1 MSLLRDADSL
11 RPHSSQYQ
19 RYDLFIMLL
28 FLEAITSNHPR
39 CITSQDIVPRIENN
53 ANTLERTLSS
63 QCFPHA
69 VWISFT
75 HLRCVKILIHP
86 RHDRVLVCT
95 PSVTLPYQSPAS
107 GQTDL
112 CHDRM
117 KSLSFCNC
125 FLLDPFGPQL
135 PKRHHVSLEDSSR
148 PRNVSEVVSVRH
160 VVPSLSSS

>member
-19 RYDLFIMLL
+19 WYDLFIMLL
-28 FLEAITSNHPR
+28 FLEAITSNHSR
-39 CITSQDIVPRIENN
+39 CITSQCIVPRIENN

-86 RHDRVLVCT
+86 SHDRVLVCT
-95 PSVTLPYQSPAS
+95 PNVTLPSKSQSR
-107 GQTDL
+107 GLT
-112 CHDRM
+112 DRM
-117 KSLSFCNC
+117 KSLSFCKC
-125 FLLDPFGPQL
+125 FLLDPFGPRL
-135 PKRHHVSLEDSSR
+135 PKRPHVRPDDSSR
-148 PRNVSEVVSVRH
+148 SRNVSEVVSVRH
-160 VVPSLSSS
+160 LVSSLSSS

>member
-28 FLEAITSNHPR
+28 FLEAITSNHSR
-39 CITSQDIVPRIENN
+39 CITSQGIVPRIENN

-86 RHDRVLVCT
+86 SHDRVLVCT
-95 PSVTLPYQSPAS
+95 PSVTLPYKSPSS
-107 GQTDL
+107 GLTDL

-117 KSLSFCNC
+117 KSLSFCKC
-125 FLLDPFGPQL
+125 FLLDPFGPRM
-135 PKRHHVSLEDSSR
+135 PKRPHVRLEDSSR
-148 PRNVSEVVSVRH
+148 SRNVSEVVSVRH

>member
-19 RYDLFIMLL
+19 RYDLLIMLL
-28 FLEAITSNHPR
+28 CLETITSNHSR
-39 CITSQDIVPRIENN
+39 CITSQGIVPFIENN

-86 RHDRVLVCT
+86 RHDGVLVCT
-95 PSVTLPYQSPAS
+95 PSVTLPSKSQPR
-107 GQTDL
+107 GLTDL
-112 CHDRM
+112 CHGRM
-117 KSLSFCNC
+117 KSLSFCKC
-125 FLLDPFGPQL
+125 FLLDPFGPRL
-135 PKRHHVSLEDSSR
+135 PKRPHIRLDDSSR
-148 PRNVSEVVSVRH
+148 SRNVSEVVNVRH

>member
-19 RYDLFIMLL
+19 RYDLFIMLP

-75 HLRCVKILIHP
+75 HLRGVKILIHP
-86 RHDRVLVCT
+86 SHDRVLVCT

-107 GQTDL
+107 GLTDL

-117 KSLSFCNC
+117 KSLSFCKC
-125 FLLDPFGPQL
+125 FLLDPFGPRL
-135 PKRHHVSLEDSSR
+135 PKRPDVRLEDSSR
-148 PRNVSEVVSVRH
+148 SRNVLEVVSVRH

>member
-19 RYDLFIMLL
+19 RYELFIMLL
-28 FLEAITSNHPR
+28 FLEAITSNHSR
-39 CITSQDIVPRIENN
+39 CIASQSIVPRIENK

-86 RHDRVLVCT
+86 SHDRVLVCT
-95 PSVTLPYQSPAS
+95 PSVTLPYKSPVS
-107 GQTDL
+107 GLTD
-112 CHDRM
+112 RV
-117 KSLSFCNC
+117 KSLSFCKC
-125 FLLDPFGPQL
+125 FLLDSFGPRL
-135 PKRHHVSLEDSSR
+135 PKRPHVSLEDSSR
-148 PRNVSEVVSVRH
+148 SKNDSEVVSFGH
-160 VVPSLSSS
+160 VVPFLTSS

>member
-19 RYDLFIMLL
+19 RYDLFIMMP

-39 CITSQDIVPRIENN
+39 CITSQDIVPRIKNN

-69 VWISFT
+69 VWIWFT
-75 HLRCVKILIHP
+75 HLRGVKILFHP
-86 RHDRVLVCT
+86 SHDRVLVCT
-95 PSVTLPYQSPAS
+95 PSVNLPYQSPAS
-107 GQTDL
+107 GLTDF

-117 KSLSFCNC
+117 RSLSFCKC
-125 FLLDPFGPQL
+125 FLLDPFGPRL
-135 PKRHHVSLEDSSR
+135 PKQPHVRLEDSSR
-148 PRNVSEVVSVRH
+148 SRNVSEVVSVRH
-160 VVPSLSSS
+160 VVPPLSSS

>member
-28 FLEAITSNHPR
+28 VLAAITSNHSR
-39 CITSQDIVPRIENN
+39 CNTSQGIVPRIENN

-69 VWISFT
+69 VWISFA
-75 HLRCVKILIHP
+75 HLRCVRILIHP
-86 RHDRVLVCT
+86 SHDRVLSCT
-95 PSVTLPYQSPAS
+95 PSLTLPSKSQSH
-107 GQTDL
+107 GLTDL

-117 KSLSFCNC
+117 KGLSFCKC
-125 FLLDPFGPQL
+125 FLLDPFEPRL
-135 PKRHHVSLEDSSR
+135 PKRPHVRLEDSSGS
-148 PRNVSEVVSVRH
+148 RNVSEVVSVRH